1 MADKKNMVQVE
12 PKTRYKAYE
21 IDMQRMIGKFS
32 ISNTRNEEVLE
43 IKEKDVFELQN
54 QIMRPDCM
62 AFSQL
67 LQAYPDRNKDEIRDI
82 LFVNGKDGWWNQERC
97 HVKKEKN
104 PMSGETILE
113 ILITKGFDLAKESK
127 EDEENKKKKKAERIR
142 YVKFEE
148 SASMS
153 KKGCMTFIRKDI
165 YDDMEKRITLGLQ
178 EPLYSENTS
187 KNDIVPWQDGDNG
200 PILAKWHA
208 YKGLT
213 MSSGWNVNGLFERLY
228 DKGKIQKKI
237 ELNAKSVVVVPD
249 WGEIFEIPAKGIE
262 EKNEKAKEEAKK
274 AEEERIKR
282 KKYPD
287 CWTNIPLND
296 EEHEVDYEI
305 KKMSEMSE
313 KDWKEYLK
321 NKEEGKKKK
330 EWINYS
336 DGEGFVSEEFGACLE
351 QLLRQVE
358 KEQVTGCLSSFQI
371 RLPFIKGMVHRVD
384 FKKYFHENNIAK
396 IKDRYGIMHD
406 VDTIEMILTE
416 SMFKAF
422 KWLNI
427 KFGNKAEKDTGNI
440 AKKEAWQYYWDQIKE
455 YNHSLYI
462 SEKNATRELVDKNN
476 KDHTYT
482 NLNYQIIHTVG
493 FSEAEI
499 MKLADQSFGYKKKYE
514 KNELENLD
522 KLDSQQDIDDDF
534 YEEND
539 DGLEDNEERKIKSSH
554 DWIQMAVKE
563 NPKFRETAWVKE
575 ELKDTSNKMIK
586 EFQKGHLLIRG
597 TTRYL
602 STDLFGLLQYI
613 GSNFG
618 YKENEKDK
626 VEIKPQAT
634 LREYQF
640 YSPGCK
646 NLDPKH
652 NYGISRN
659 PHIARNEH
667 VVLKPLPVEQK
678 NKTKKELQHYEEYFG
693 KLTCVLMVSPASL
706 VAQRMGGADYD
717 GDKVRLIE
725 SKIYNI
731 PLEKKITDSAG
742 EKLKLPL
749 IRIEP
754 AATLKEKWS
763 DQYRQREYELYRAIN
778 ENRVGKFS
786 NLAFKLGCK
795 AYGFLGDE
803 EYEEKTLKFTIYTGL
818 ELDSVKSGVRP
829 KVDENEYEE
838 SKKGNPFL
846 QMKNGKSMGKIS
858 YYKELEKNMKKNKNN
873 LEANTD
879 QTEESIKN
887 AFELMPP
894 RYKDQKSAML
904 LLPYYV
910 KEENKKINKGDKTEK
925 QKNPETY
932 IFERLYKEI
941 KEKAKSSILDKKD
954 DVDAN
959 EEKTS
964 NKKISKVKMICDAI
978 ACLQKG
984 LSEAN
989 QYVSYINRKGGFT
1002 YENNKTYD
1010 GISKILYK
1018 QHSDEIAEEK
1028 FEILDSYV
1036 ENINTAELGMSG
1048 IKNAAEG
1055 LLNKYFEFISDKN
1068 EKEKYIKEMFKEI
1081 NEANGKYNLEDCN
1094 GELTDILCNFSFGG
1108 YQIAYRMLKS
1118 LKQQKEKEIREELDQ
1133 LFDKDEERKKLKKI
1147 INGSEETDGE
1157 KKERIWK
1164 WVEDRVK
1171 EKNGELKED
1180 MENDGE
1186 WRETINIDEGAK
1198 DEVYRLMGYVMKNLP
1213 EDLEKF
1219 SKDPETYLG
1228 KMTENKFEELTGY
1241 YKGVLS
1247 RIKQTADRE
1256 QKARELLEKV
1266 IDELKIDG
1274 NNLVLRATLEY
1285 WHRQDSKVDQRKA
1298 EHFLWQVAGEEII
1311 KEVRKLE
1318 VEHA

>member
-1 MADKKNMVQVE
+1 MNDKKNMVQVE
-12 PKTRYKAYE
+12 PKTRYRAYE
-21 IDMQRMIGKFS
+21 IDMQRMIGKFY
-32 ISNTRNEEVLE
+32 ISNTRNKEVLE
-43 IKEKDVFELQN
+43 IKEKDVFEVQN
-54 QIMRPDCM
+54 QIIRPDCM

-67 LQAYPDRNKDEIRDI
+67 LQAYPDGNQDEIRDI

-113 ILITKGFDLAKESK
+113 ILIINGFDLIKESK
-127 EDEENKKKKKAERIR
+127 KGEENKEKKKAERIR

-178 EPLYSENTS
+178 EPLYSKNTS
-187 KNDIVPWQDGDNG
+187 KNDIVSWQNGNNG

-213 MSSGWNVNGLFERLY
+213 MSSGWNVNELFERLY

-237 ELNAKSVVVVPD
+237 DLNAESVVVVPD
-249 WGEIFEIPAKGIE
+249 WGEIFEIPVKGIE
-262 EKNEKAKEEAKK
+262 EKEEKE
-274 AEEERIKR
+274 IKR

-287 CWTNIPLND
+287 CWTNILSGNNG
-296 EEHEVDYEI
+296 ENEADYTI

-321 NKEEGKKKK
+321 NKKKSKK
-330 EWINYS
+330 TKDWINYS
-336 DGEGFVSEEFGACLE
+336 DGEGFISEEFGAYLE

-575 ELKDTSNKMIK
+575 ELKDASNKMIK
-586 EFQKGHLLIRG
+586 DFQKGHLLIRG

-602 STDLFGLLQYI
+602 STDLFGLMQYI
-613 GSNFG
+613 GNEFG
-618 YKENEKDK
+618 RDKEGNDITKKNKQK
-626 VEIKPQAT
+626 V
-634 LREYQF
+634 L
-640 YSPGCK
+640 CK
-646 NLDPKH
+646 NQFFAPNIAGL
-652 NYGISRN
+652 NSSYMYGISRN

-667 VVLKPLPVEQK
+667 VMLKPLLVGTENEN
-678 NKTKKELQHYEEYFG
+678 NKKLQHYEKYFG
-693 KLTCVLMVSPASL
+693 KLTGVLMVSPASL

-725 SKIYNI
+725 SEEYNNALKERI
-731 PLEKKITDSAG
+731 LDSTNKKM
-742 EKLKLPL
+742 KLPL

-754 AATLKEKWS
+754 AAVLKEKWS

-795 AYGFLGDE
+795 AYGFLGDK
-803 EYEEKTLKFTIYTGL
+803 EYEEETLKFTIYTGL

-829 KVDENEYEE
+829 KVDENKYEE
-838 SKKGNPFL
+838 SKAGNPFL

-858 YYKELEKNMKKNKNN
+858 YYKTLAENMKKTKNKI
-873 LEANTD
+873 EADTD
-879 QTEESIKN
+879 QAEECIKN
-887 AFELMPP
+887 AFELMPL

-910 KEENKKINKGDKTEK
+910 KEENKKINKGDKAEK
-925 QKNPETY
+925 QKNLETY

-941 KEKAKSSILDKKD
+941 KEKAKSSVLDKKD

-959 EEKTS
+959 EEKTP

-1002 YENNKTYD
+1002 YENNRTYD

-1028 FEILDSYV
+1028 FGILDSYV
-1036 ENINTAELGMSG
+1036 ENINTAELGMSE
-1048 IKNAAEG
+1048 IKKAAKG

-1094 GELTDILCNFSFGG
+1094 GELTDILCDFSFGG

-1157 KKERIWK
+1157 KKERIWE

-1171 EKNGELKED
+1171 EKNDELKED
-1180 MENDGE
+1180 MKNDGE

-1198 DEVYRLMGYVMKNLP
+1198 DEVYRLMGYAVKKLP

-1219 SKDPETYLG
+1219 SKDPETYLS

-1247 RIKQTADRE
+1247 QIKQTADRE
-1256 QKARELLEKV
+1256 QKAKELLQDMIKGLE
-1266 IDELKIDG
+1266 IDG
-1274 NNLVLRATLEY
+1274 NNLVLRAALEY

-1311 KEVRKLE
+1311 KEARKLE

>member
-1 MADKKNMVQVE
+1 MVQVE

-165 YDDMEKRITLGLQ
+165 YDDMEKRITLELQ

-249 WGEIFEIPAKGIE
+249 WGEIFEIPVKDIE
-262 EKNEKAKEEAKK
+262 EKEQK
-274 AEEERIKR
+274 KR

-313 KDWKEYLK
+313 EYWKKYLK

-336 DGEGFVSEEFGACLE
+336 DGEGFVSEEFGAYLE

-358 KEQVTGCLSSFQI
+358 KERVTGCLSSFQI

-406 VDTIEMILTE
+406 VDTTEMILTE
-416 SMFKAF
+416 SMFKAY

-499 MKLADQSFGYKKKYE
+499 MELADRSFGYKKKYE
-514 KNELENLD
+514 NNELENVD
-522 KLDSQQDIDDDF
+522 KLDSEQDIDDDF
-534 YEEND
+534 YEEKDN
-539 DGLEDNEERKIKSSH
+539 GLEDNEERKTKSSH

-563 NPKFRETAWVKE
+563 NPKFRETVWVKE
-575 ELKDTSNKMIK
+575 ELKDTSNRMIK

-602 STDLFGLLQYI
+602 STDLFGLMQYI
-613 GSNFG
+613 ASNLG
-618 YKENEKDK
+618 YKENETDK
-626 VEIKPQAT
+626 VEIEHQAT

-693 KLTCVLMVSPASL
+693 KLTGVLMVSPASL

-763 DQYRQREYELYRAIN
+763 DQYRQREYELYRTIN

-795 AYGFLGDE
+795 AYGFLGDK
-803 EYEEKTLKFTIYTGL
+803 EYEEETLKFTIYTGL

-829 KVDENEYEE
+829 KVDENKYEE
-838 SKKGNPFL
+838 SKAGNPFL

-858 YYKELEKNMKKNKNN
+858 YYKTLAENMKKTKNKI
-873 LEANTD
+873 EADTD
-879 QTEESIKN
+879 QAEECIKN

-910 KEENKKINKGDKTEK
+910 KEENKKINKGDKAEK

-959 EEKTS
+959 EEKTP
-964 NKKISKVKMICDAI
+964 NKKISKMKMICDAI

-1002 YENNKTYD
+1002 YENNRTYD

-1028 FEILDSYV
+1028 FGILDSYV
-1036 ENINTAELGMSG
+1036 ENINTAELGMSE
-1048 IKNAAEG
+1048 IKKAAEG
-1055 LLNKYFEFISDKN
+1055 LLNKYFEFIYDKN
-1068 EKEKYIKEMFKEI
+1068 EKEKFIREMFEEI
-1081 NEANGKYNLEDCN
+1081 NETNGKYNLEDCD
-1094 GELTDILCNFSFGG
+1094 GELTDILCDFSFGG

-1118 LKQQKEKEIREELDQ
+1118 LKQQKEKEIREELDR
-1133 LFDKDEERKKLKKI
+1133 LFDKDEERKKIKKI

-1164 WVEDRVK
+1164 WVENRVK
-1171 EKNGELKED
+1171 EKNNELKED

-1198 DEVYRLMGYVMKNLP
+1198 DEIVRLMESVVKKLP
-1213 EDLEKF
+1213 EDLEDF
-1219 SKDPETYLG
+1219 SKDPESYLK
-1228 KMTENKFEELTGY
+1228 KMTENKRNELTEY

-1247 RIKQTADRE
+1247 QIRQTADRE
-1256 QKARELLEKV
+1256 QKAKELLQDV
-1266 IDELKIDG
+1266 IKGLEIDG
-1274 NNLVLRATLEY
+1274 NNLILRAALEY

-1311 KEVRKLE
+1311 KEARKLE

>member
-1 MADKKNMVQVE
+1 MNTMADKKNMVQVE

-67 LQAYPDRNKDEIRDI
+67 LQVYPDKNKDEIRDI

-113 ILITKGFDLAKESK
+113 ILITKGFDLVK

-178 EPLYSENTS
+178 EPLYSKNTS
-187 KNDIVPWQDGDNG
+187 KNDIVSWQKGNNG

-213 MSSGWNVNGLFERLY
+213 MSSGWNVNELFERLY
-228 DKGKIQKKI
+228 DKGKIQKTI
-237 ELNAKSVVVVPD
+237 DLNAESVVVVPD
-249 WGEIFEIPAKGIE
+249 WGEIFEIPVKGIE
-262 EKNEKAKEEAKK
+262 EKEEKE
-274 AEEERIKR
+274 IKR

-287 CWTNIPLND
+287 CWTNILSGNNG
-296 EEHEVDYEI
+296 ENEADYTI

-321 NKEEGKKKK
+321 NKKKSKK
-330 EWINYS
+330 TKDWINYS
-336 DGEGFVSEEFGACLE
+336 DGEGFISEEFGTYLE

-384 FKKYFHENNIAK
+384 FKKYFHENNIDK
-396 IKDRYGIMHD
+396 IKDLYGIMHD

-416 SMFKAF
+416 SMFKAY

-427 KFGNKAEKDTGNI
+427 KFGNKAEKDTETI
-440 AKKEAWQYYWDQIKE
+440 AKKEAWQYYWDQVKE
-455 YNHSLYI
+455 CNHSLYI

-493 FSEAEI
+493 FSEDEI
-499 MKLADQSFGYKKKYE
+499 MELADQSFGYKKKYE
-514 KNELENLD
+514 NNELENVD
-522 KLDSQQDIDDDF
+522 KLDSEQDIDDDF
-534 YEEND
+534 YEEKD
-539 DGLEDNEERKIKSSH
+539 TGLEDNEEKKIKSSH

-575 ELKDTSNKMIK
+575 ELKDISNKMVK

-602 STDLFGLLQYI
+602 STDLFGLMQYI
-613 GSNFG
+613 ASNLG
-618 YKENEKDK
+618 YKENETDK
-626 VEIKPQAT
+626 VEIEPQAT

-646 NLDPKH
+646 NLDPKN

-667 VVLKPLPVEQK
+667 VMLKPLPVGTENEN
-678 NKTKKELQHYEEYFG
+678 NKKLRHYEEYFG
-693 KLTCVLMVSPASL
+693 KLTGVLMVSPVSL

-725 SKIYNI
+725 SKKYNDA
-731 PLEKKITDSAG
+731 LKKRILDSTN
-742 EKLKLPL
+742 KKMKLPL

-754 AATLKEKWS
+754 AATSTDEWS
-763 DQYRQREYELYRAIN
+763 NQYRQKEYELYRAIN

-829 KVDENEYEE
+829 KVNENEYEE
-838 SKKGNPFL
+838 SKNGNPFL

-858 YYKELEKNMKKNKNN
+858 YYKELAESMKKTKNKI
-873 LEANTD
+873 EANSD
-879 QTEESIKN
+879 QPDKLEEYVRN

-894 RYKDQKSAML
+894 KYKDQKSAML

-910 KEENKKINKGDKTEK
+910 KEENKRINKGDKAEK
-925 QKNPETY
+925 QQNSETY
-932 IFERLYKEI
+932 IFERLYRAI
-941 KEKAKSSILDKKD
+941 KEEAKSSVLDEKD

-959 EEKTS
+959 KEKAP
-964 NKKISKVKMICDAI
+964 NKKISKAKMLCDAI

-1002 YENNKTYD
+1002 YENNRTYD

-1028 FEILDSYV
+1028 FGILDSYV
-1036 ENINTAELGMSG
+1036 ENINTAELGMSE
-1048 IKNAAEG
+1048 IKKAAKG

-1068 EKEKYIKEMFKEI
+1068 EKEKYIKEMFEEI
-1081 NEANGKYNLEDCN
+1081 NEVNGKYNLEDCN
-1094 GELTDILCNFSFGG
+1094 GELTDILCDFSFGG

-1157 KKERIWK
+1157 KKERIWE

-1171 EKNGELKED
+1171 EKNDELKED
-1180 MENDGE
+1180 MKNDGE

-1198 DEVYRLMGYVMKNLP
+1198 DEVYRLMGYAVKKLP

-1219 SKDPETYLG
+1219 SKDPETYLS
-1228 KMTENKFEELTGY
+1228 KKTENKFEELTGY

-1247 RIKQTADRE
+1247 QIKQTADRE
-1256 QKARELLEKV
+1256 QKAKELLQDMIKGLE
-1266 IDELKIDG
+1266 IDG
-1274 NNLVLRATLEY
+1274 NNLVLRAALEY

-1311 KEVRKLE
+1311 KEARKLE

>member
-12 PKTRYKAYE
+12 PKTRYRAYE

-32 ISNTRNEEVLE
+32 ISNTRNKEVLE
-43 IKEKDVFELQN
+43 IKEKDVFEVQN
-54 QIMRPDCM
+54 QIIRPDCM

-67 LQAYPDRNKDEIRDI
+67 LQAYPDGNQDEIRDI

-113 ILITKGFDLAKESK
+113 ILIINGFDLIKESK
-127 EDEENKKKKKAERIR
+127 KGEENKEKKKAERIR

-178 EPLYSENTS
+178 EPLYSKNTS
-187 KNDIVPWQDGDNG
+187 KNDIVSWQNGNNG

-213 MSSGWNVNGLFERLY
+213 MSSGWNVNELFERLY
-228 DKGKIQKKI
+228 EKKKIQKKI
-237 ELNAKSVVVVPD
+237 ELNKESVVVVSD
-249 WGEIFEIPAKGIE
+249 WGRIFEIPAKGIE
-262 EKNEKAKEEAKK
+262 EKEEK
-274 AEEERIKR
+274 KR

-287 CWTNIPLND
+287 CWTNIPLNN

-313 KDWKEYLK
+313 EDWKKYLK
-321 NKEEGKKKK
+321 NKEEGKKTK

-336 DGEGFVSEEFGACLE
+336 DGEGFVSEEFGAYLE

-384 FKKYFHENNIAK
+384 FKKYFHKNNIAK
-396 IKDRYGIMHD
+396 IKDCYGVLHE

-416 SMFKAF
+416 SMFKAY

-427 KFGNKAEKDTGNI
+427 KFGNKAEKDTENI
-440 AKKEAWQYYWDQIKE
+440 AKKEAWQYYWGQIKE

-462 SEKNATRELVDKNN
+462 SEKNATRELVDKDN
-476 KDHTYT
+476 KDLTYT
-482 NLNYQIIHTVG
+482 KLNYQIIHTVG

-499 MKLADQSFGYKKKYE
+499 MKLVDQSFRYKKKYE
-514 KNELENLD
+514 NNELENVD
-522 KLDSQQDIDDDF
+522 KLDSEQDIDDDF

-539 DGLEDNEERKIKSSH
+539 NLEDNEEIKRKSSH
-554 DWIQMAVKE
+554 DWVQMAVKE
-563 NPKFRETAWVKE
+563 NPEFRETAWVKE
-575 ELKDTSNKMIK
+575 ELKDASNKMIK
-586 EFQKGHLLIRG
+586 DFQNGHLLIRG

-602 STDLFGLLQYI
+602 STDLFGLMQYI
-613 GSNFG
+613 ASNLG
-618 YKENEKDK
+618 YKENETDK
-626 VEIKPQAT
+626 VEIEPQAT

-667 VVLKPLPVEQK
+667 VMLKPLSVGTENEN
-678 NKTKKELQHYEEYFG
+678 NKKLRHYEEYFG
-693 KLTCVLMVSPASL
+693 KLTGVLMVSPASL

-731 PLEKKITDSAG
+731 PLEEKITDSAG

-754 AATLKEKWS
+754 AAALKEKWS

-786 NLAFKLGCK
+786 NLAFKLGCL
-795 AYGFLGDE
+795 AYGFCEDE
-803 EYEEKTLKFTIYTGL
+803 EYKKKTLDFTIYTGL

-829 KVDENEYEE
+829 KVDKYEE

-846 QMKNGKSMGKIS
+846 QLKNGKSMGKIS
-858 YYKELEKNMKKNKNN
+858 YYKTLAENMKKNKNK

-879 QTEESIKN
+879 QMKESIKN

-910 KEENKKINKGDKTEK
+910 KEENKKINKGDKAEK

-941 KEKAKSSILDKKD
+941 KEKAKSSVLDKKD

-959 EEKTS
+959 KEKTP

-1002 YENNKTYD
+1002 YENNRTYD
-1010 GISKILYK
+1010 GISRILYK
-1018 QHSDEIAEEK
+1018 QHSDEIAEK
-1028 FEILDSYV
+1028 KIEILDSYV
-1036 ENINTAELGMSG
+1036 ENINTAELGMSE
-1048 IKNAAEG
+1048 IKKAAKG
-1055 LLNKYFEFISDKN
+1055 LLNEYFEFISDKN
-1068 EKEKYIKEMFKEI
+1068 EKEKFIREMFEEI
-1081 NEANGKYNLEDCN
+1081 NEANGKYNLEDCD
-1094 GELTDILCNFSFGG
+1094 GELTDILCDFSFGG

-1118 LKQQKEKEIREELDQ
+1118 LKQQKEKEIREELDG
-1133 LFDKDEERKKLKKI
+1133 LFDKDEDRKKLKKI

-1157 KKERIWK
+1157 KKERIWE

-1171 EKNGELKED
+1171 EKNDELKED

-1186 WRETINIDEGAK
+1186 WRETINLDEDAK
-1198 DEVYRLMGYVMKNLP
+1198 DEVFRLMGYVVKKMP

-1219 SKDPETYLG
+1219 SKDSETYLS

-1247 RIKQTADRE
+1247 QIKQTADRE

-1266 IDELKIDG
+1266 IAELKIDG

-1311 KEVRKLE
+1311 KEARKLE

>member
-1 MADKKNMVQVE
+1 MVQVE

-67 LQAYPDRNKDEIRDI
+67 LQVYPDKNKDEIRDI

-113 ILITKGFDLAKESK
+113 ILITKGFDLVK

-178 EPLYSENTS
+178 EPLYSKNTS
-187 KNDIVPWQDGDNG
+187 KNDIVSWQKGNNG

-213 MSSGWNVNGLFERLY
+213 MSSGWNVNELFERLY

-237 ELNAKSVVVVPD
+237 DLNAESVVVVPD
-249 WGEIFEIPAKGIE
+249 WGEIFEIPVKGIE
-262 EKNEKAKEEAKK
+262 EKEEKE
-274 AEEERIKR
+274 IKS

-287 CWTNIPLND
+287 CWTNILSGNNG
-296 EEHEVDYEI
+296 ENEADYTI

-321 NKEEGKKKK
+321 NKKKSKK
-330 EWINYS
+330 TKDWINYS
-336 DGEGFVSEEFGACLE
+336 DGEGFISEEFGTYLE

-384 FKKYFHENNIAK
+384 FKKYFQENNIDK

-416 SMFKAF
+416 SMFKAY

-427 KFGNKAEKDTGNI
+427 KFGNKAKKDTENI
-440 AKKEAWQYYWDQIKE
+440 AKKEAWQYYWDQVKE
-455 YNHSLYI
+455 CNHSLYI

-493 FSEAEI
+493 FSEDEI
-499 MKLADQSFGYKKKYE
+499 MELADQSFGYKKKYE
-514 KNELENLD
+514 NNELENVD
-522 KLDSQQDIDDDF
+522 KLDSEQDIDDDF
-534 YEEND
+534 YEEKD
-539 DGLEDNEERKIKSSH
+539 TGLEDNEEKKIKSSH

-575 ELKDTSNKMIK
+575 ELKDISNKMVK

-602 STDLFGLLQYI
+602 STDLFGLMQYI
-613 GSNFG
+613 GNEFG
-618 YKENEKDK
+618 CDKEGNNITKKNKQK
-626 VEIKPQAT
+626 VLWQN
-634 LREYQF
+634 QF
-640 YSPGCK
+640 FAPNIASL
-646 NLDPKH
+646 NSSH
-652 NYGISRN
+652 MYGISRN

-667 VVLKPLPVEQK
+667 VMLKPLPVGTENEN
-678 NKTKKELQHYEEYFG
+678 NKKLRHYEEYFG
-693 KLTCVLMVSPASL
+693 KLTGVLMVSPVSL

-725 SKIYNI
+725 SKKYNDA
-731 PLEKKITDSAG
+731 LKKRILDSTN
-742 EKLKLPL
+742 KKMKLPL

-754 AATLKEKWS
+754 AATSTDEWS
-763 DQYRQREYELYRAIN
+763 NQYRQKEYELYRAIN

-838 SKKGNPFL
+838 SKNGNPFL

-858 YYKELEKNMKKNKNN
+858 YYKELAESMKKTKNKI
-873 LEANTD
+873 EANSD
-879 QTEESIKN
+879 QPDKLEEYVRN

-894 RYKDQKSAML
+894 KYKDQKSAML

-910 KEENKKINKGDKTEK
+910 KEENKRINKGDKAEK
-925 QKNPETY
+925 QQNSETY
-932 IFERLYKEI
+932 IFERLYRAI
-941 KEKAKSSILDKKD
+941 KEEAKSSVLDEKD

-959 EEKTS
+959 KEKAP
-964 NKKISKVKMICDAI
+964 NKKISKAKMLCDAI

-1002 YENNKTYD
+1002 YENNRTYD

-1028 FEILDSYV
+1028 FGILDSYV
-1036 ENINTAELGMSG
+1036 ENINTAELGMSE
-1048 IKNAAEG
+1048 IKKAAKG

-1068 EKEKYIKEMFKEI
+1068 EKEKYIKEMFEEI
-1081 NEANGKYNLEDCN
+1081 NEVNGKYNLEDCN
-1094 GELTDILCNFSFGG
+1094 GELTDILCDFSFGG

-1157 KKERIWK
+1157 KKERIWE

-1171 EKNGELKED
+1171 EKNDELKED
-1180 MENDGE
+1180 MKNDGE

-1198 DEVYRLMGYVMKNLP
+1198 DEVYRLMGYAVKKLP

-1219 SKDPETYLG
+1219 SKDPETYLS
-1228 KMTENKFEELTGY
+1228 KKTENKFEELTGY

-1247 RIKQTADRE
+1247 QIKQTADRE
-1256 QKARELLEKV
+1256 QKAKELLQDMIKGLE
-1266 IDELKIDG
+1266 IDG
-1274 NNLVLRATLEY
+1274 NNLVLRAALEY

-1311 KEVRKLE
+1311 KEARKLE